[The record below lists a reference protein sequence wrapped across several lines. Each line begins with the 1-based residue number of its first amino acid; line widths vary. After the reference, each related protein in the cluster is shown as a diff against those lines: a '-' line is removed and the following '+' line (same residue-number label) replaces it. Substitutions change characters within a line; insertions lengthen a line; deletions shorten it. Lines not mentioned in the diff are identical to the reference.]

1 MLIHAT
7 ALVEGSALAKAL
19 GKSSDSYSSIAPQT
33 LCFLQTYWVSNGKY
47 VDSNSKFCLYRLQY
61 VLYSQLPVNVNDG
74 RTGKDA
80 NSILA
85 SIHNFDPSIGCDAA
99 TFQPCSDKA
108 LANHKAVTDSFRSYN
123 INKGIAQGTALAIG
137 RYIEDVYYNGN
148 PWYLTTLAAAEQ
160 LYDAVY
166 VWKQKGS
173 ITVTDTSL
181 SFFKDLVSSVSTGT
195 YSSDSTTFKQIIDAV
210 STYADGYVSIVAK
223 YVGPNGA
230 LAEQFSKNDGTPMS
244 ADDLT
249 WSYAAFLSATE
260 RRAGIVPPTWANGAP
275 SVPNS
280 CGSSTV
286 AGSYTSAT
294 ATSFPPS
301 QTPKDGVPT
310 PTGPTPTDGG
320 PTTSPT
326 SCATATSVDVTFEE
340 VVKTEYGD
348 TIKIVG
354 SIDALGSWDTKKA
367 ISLSA
372 SDYTAS
378 NPLWKV
384 TIPLKAGQAFEY
396 KYINIKKDGSLVW
409 ERDPNRSYTVPKTC
423 ATKATKSDKWQG

>member
-1 MLIHAT
+1 M
-7 ALVEGSALAKAL
+7 
-19 GKSSDSYSSIAPQT
+19 
-33 LCFLQTYWVSNGKY
+33 
-47 VDSNSKFCLYRLQY
+47 
-61 VLYSQLPVNVNDG
+61 NDG

-195 YSSDSTTFKQIIDAV
+195 YASDSTTFKQIIDAV

-320 PTTSPT
+320 PTSSPT
-326 SCATATSVDVTFEE
+326 SCAIATSVDVTFEE

-354 SIDALGSWDTKKA
+354 SIDALGGWDTKKA

-372 SDYTAS
+372 SEYTAS

>member
-1 MLIHAT
+1 
-7 ALVEGSALAKAL
+7 
-19 GKSSDSYSSIAPQT
+19 
-33 LCFLQTYWVSNGKY
+33 
-47 VDSNSKFCLYRLQY
+47 
-61 VLYSQLPVNVNDG
+61 VNDG

-195 YSSDSTTFKQIIDAV
+195 YASDSTTFKQIIDAV

-320 PTTSPT
+320 PTSSPT
-326 SCATATSVDVTFEE
+326 SCAIATSVDVTFEE

-372 SDYTAS
+372 SEYTAS